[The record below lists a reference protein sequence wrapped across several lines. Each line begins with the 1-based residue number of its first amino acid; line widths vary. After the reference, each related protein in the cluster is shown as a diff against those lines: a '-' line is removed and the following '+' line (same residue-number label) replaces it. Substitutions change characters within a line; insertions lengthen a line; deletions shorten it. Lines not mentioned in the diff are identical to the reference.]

1 MWIGPVLIVAPT
13 DPDKIENVVKH
24 DKLRNEGYR
33 VRKSMERFFRN
44 GLLKSD
50 GED

>member
-1 MWIGPVLIVAPT
+1 MWIGLVLIVAPT
-13 DPDKIENVVKH
+13 DPDNIENVVKH
-24 DKLRNEGYR
+24 DKLCNEGYL